1 MNLDDILQVFSTD
14 EENAKLLAM
23 QIANDRGREV
33 LEYIYKGKPLSASEI
48 SEELD
53 IPLPTVMFH
62 IDRFLEIG
70 IIKIVKTRMSKKLRE
85 IKYYGPAK
93 RAFLIIP
100 YQKEETMSSIR
111 NAVKTSVVT
120 PVTMALV
127 VVVSGIVGYIVNQ
140 AATAPPAVERT
151 FAEAEKGALDVPAE
165 KAASWVNTITL
176 SLTHPVIL
184 VVLGCIITLVF
195 LKMYTYIKR

>member
-14 EENAKLLAM
+14 EEKAKLLAM

-33 LEYIYKGKPLSASEI
+33 LEYIYKGKPLSASDI
-48 SEELD
+48 SDDLD

-127 VVVSGIVGYIVNQ
+127 LVVSGIVGYIVNHTLTQ
-140 AATAPPAVERT
+140 PPTVQRALV
-151 FAEAEKGALDVPAE
+151 EAEKGATDFYAE
-165 KAASWVNTITL
+165 EAASKMSSL

-184 VVLGCIITLVF
+184 VVLGCITTLVLLNLYAY
-195 LKMYTYIKR
+195 LKK

>member
-14 EENAKLLAM
+14 EEKAKLLAM

-33 LEYIYKGKPLSASEI
+33 LEYIYKGKPLSASDI
-48 SEELD
+48 SEDLD

-85 IKYYGPAK
+85 IKYYGPSK

-127 VVVSGIVGYIVNQ
+127 IVVSGIVGFIVNQ
-140 AATAPPAVERT
+140 TATHPPTVQRALM
-151 FAEAEKGALDVPAE
+151 EAEKGATNVYAE
-165 KAASWVNTITL
+165 EVASKVSSI

-184 VVLGCIITLVF
+184 VLLGCIITLVL
-195 LKMYTYIKR
+195 LKLYTYLKK